1 MEKKEEKCPCA
12 AVAELKTMV
21 ELLSKRVDSNE
32 NRIKDGEGKL
42 GHDYARLEVI
52 TVQIGNL
59 VDTMGNIQDQF
70 QEFLIEKKE
79 SEKGFKKRVHGLVD
93 DVLRWG
99 ILLLLGYV
107 AFKLGLTGGA

>member
-1 MEKKEEKCPCA
+1 MDKKEGTCPCA
-12 AVAELKTMV
+12 AVAELKTVV

-32 NRIKDGEGKL
+32 TRIKEGEGKL

-52 TVQIGNL
+52 THQIENL
-59 VDTMGNIQDQF
+59 VDTMNGIQE
-70 QEFLIEKKE
+70 EFKTFLSERRE
-79 SEKGFKKRVHGLVD
+79 SEKGFKSRVHGLVD

-107 AFKLGLTGGA
+107 ALKLGLTGGA

>member
-1 MEKKEEKCPCA
+1 MDKREEKCPCA

-32 NRIKDGEGKL
+32 TRIKDGEGKL

-59 VDTMGNIQDQF
+59 VDTMGGIQK
-70 QEFLIEKKE
+70 EFESFLAEKRE
-79 SEKGFKKRVHGLVD
+79 CETGFKNRVHGLVD

-107 AFKLGLTGGA
+107 ALKLGLTGGA

>member
-32 NRIKDGEGKL
+32 NRIKYGEGKL
-42 GHDYARLEVI
+42 WHDYARIEII

-70 QEFLIEKKE
+70 QELLSEKKE
-79 SEKGFKKRVHGLVD
+79 SEKGFKNRVHGLVD

-107 AFKLGLTGGA
+107 ALKLGLTGGA